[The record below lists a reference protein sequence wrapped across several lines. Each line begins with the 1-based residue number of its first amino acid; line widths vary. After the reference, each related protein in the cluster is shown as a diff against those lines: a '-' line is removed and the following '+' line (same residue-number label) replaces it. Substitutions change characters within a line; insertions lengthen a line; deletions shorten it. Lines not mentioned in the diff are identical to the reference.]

1 MGYFVVEDVEVTHR
15 MDRIIT
21 LIPAFLNRGGRGYLA
36 GVLDLRLVQV
46 KLVLMPCIVWE
57 AVPDQVLCGFEAV
70 VDFDALGFALHC
82 ADKECGDGVAFP
94 SAVDDV
100 LL

>member
-1 MGYFVVEDVEVTHR
+1 MGGAFTLFLTERGNVVA
-15 MDRIIT
+15 
-21 LIPAFLNRGGRGYLA
+21 L
-36 GVLDLRLVQV
+36 GVG
-46 KLVLMPCIVWE
+46 E
-57 AVPDQVLCGFEAV
+57 SVPDQVLCGFEAV